1 MYTGPKHRLLS
12 IFICVS
18 LFIQPLVHAHVALR
32 QMPLD
37 CVHHL
42 PSIITKNE
50 WDELQLD
57 WLVTCLDKTQTSMG
71 SWAFKQMLH
80 PVCDKEEINRRQ
92 ALVQALTND
101 PQLYQNIQRCLQII
115 HQAESFTIEKM
126 KMQDDVTGIETEY
139 TIKGGLLSY
148 WDNAQYKESD
158 KLFAKIAQ
166 LYYQSTLV
174 PQKEYLNTHATPLE
188 CSMAMEMARTSLN
201 ILYVVGIQ
209 GILEDF
215 TVWMFS
221 DNPDAEFDVIKGFTD
236 GIKQPWRDI
245 NPFPSQ
251 IGLRYDP
258 NGTGSF
264 KQALFHGTA
273 GDRFIAIKKNYNAKS
288 RIKMWWV
295 GRQMHKLW
303 GIGNKF
309 NADGDLVLEN
319 KENPYASGG
328 PDRKEPGMVRSAATN
343 LFAGA
348 GTAFYSY
355 WRLGILYEMI
365 KGTCRYWMILVKSMS
380 QLQKHLVRVARS
392 MEAMQE
398 LQRIVQSHEVLR
410 SSCIAD
416 HLNESLENP
425 SDNLTKLFEVLG
437 TSTFKSRARNFIF
450 SRGRTLMA
458 HKLMERCKGELVPVL
473 RAIGELDA
481 VCAMATNMKDH
492 ANTDKPLSFIE
503 FIDAPEATIVF
514 ENSWVPVLDDA
525 VSNDI
530 YFGAE
535 HPTKLIITGP
545 NGGGKSTVLKALGH
559 SIVLAQSWGVVP
571 ASRGRMTMFN
581 AVRTCL
587 HPHESLQTGLSTFM
601 AEKGRVDEIVSFVQQ
616 NRFDGFKVMVLL
628 DEPFKGTVDKESAQR
643 IYNFGKEI
651 AGLPESIVCI
661 ATHVKKPIYLAE
673 DTNGAFSNRH
683 VVISQTRNGGYK
695 REFRLA
701 DGPAW
706 WWFDDKEQRSH
717 FIDWLGQETIK
728 VKQHAEELGLNH

>member
-1 MYTGPKHRLLS
+1 MHAKYRLLS
-12 IFICVS
+12 FLICIS
-18 LFIQPLVHAHVALR
+18 LFIQPLMHAHVAL
-32 QMPLD
+32 QNMPLD
-37 CVHHL
+37 CVHHV

-50 WDELQLD
+50 WEELQLD
-57 WLVTCLDKTQTSMG
+57 WLVSRLDMTQTSMG

-80 PVCDKEEINRRQ
+80 PVASREEIKRRQ
-92 ALVQALTND
+92 VLVQALTRD
-101 PQLYQNIQRCLQII
+101 TQLYNDIQRCLRTIQ
-115 HQAESFTIEKM
+115 QAESFVIEKM
-126 KMQDDVTGIETEY
+126 KMTDDVTGIETEY
-139 TIKGGLLSY
+139 VIKGGLLSY
-148 WDNAQYKESD
+148 WDNAQYKEAD

-174 PQKEYLNTHATPLE
+174 PKKEYLNTHTTPLE
-188 CSMAMEMARTSLN
+188 CSMAMEMARTGLN

-221 DNPDAEFDVIKGFTD
+221 DNPNAEFDAIRGFVD

-245 NPFPSQ
+245 NPFPSE

-273 GDRFIAIKKNYNAKS
+273 GDRFIAIKKNYNSKS
-288 RIKMWWV
+288 RIKMWWL
-295 GRQMHKLW
+295 GRQLHKLW
-303 GIGNKF
+303 GVGNKF

-319 KENPYASGG
+319 RENPYTSNGAN
-328 PDRKEPGMVRSAATN
+328 RKKPGLIRSAATN

-365 KGTCRYWMILVKSMS
+365 KGTCRYWMILVKSLR
-380 QLQKHLVRVARS
+380 QLQTHLVRVARA
-392 MEAMQE
+392 MEAIKE
-398 LQRIVQSHEVLR
+398 LHKIVESHEELR
-410 SSCIAD
+410 NSCIAQ
-416 HLNESLENP
+416 HLNEALENP
-425 SDNLTKLFEVLG
+425 SENLTKLFEVLSS
-437 TSTFKSRARNFIF
+437 STFKSRTNGIIY

-458 HKLMERCKGELVPVL
+458 HKLMERCKNELIPVL
-473 RAIGELDA
+473 RAVGELDA
-481 VCAMATNMKDH
+481 MSAMAANIKAH
-492 ANTDKPLSFIE
+492 ADTDRRFSFVE
-503 FIDAPEATIVF
+503 FIDAPEATIAF
-514 ENSWVPVLDDA
+514 ENSWVPVLLDDA
-525 VSNDI
+525 VPNDI
-530 YFGAE
+530 YFGGE

-559 SIVLAQSWGVVP
+559 SVVLAQSWGIVP
-571 ASRGRMTMFN
+571 ASRGTMTMFN

-616 NRFDGFKVMVLL
+616 NRFEGFKVMVLL
-628 DEPFKGTVDKESAQR
+628 DEPFKGTVDKESAER

-683 VVISQTRNGGYK
+683 VVISQNRNGSYK

-706 WWFDDKEQRSH
+706 WWFEDKEKRSN

-728 VKQHAEELGLNH
+728 VKQHAEEMGRTR